1 MDGGDRKAGRMA
13 VAGPHQHPHQHQHE
27 VFGRAAASPSAVL
40 FGTTAECRAWLLFPR
55 RSGNALRIEHPSHTF
70 SPAELP
76 EGTIGAPTS
85 LALARS
91 LSLAPCRLLH
101 NHPPR
106 VLPRASPCVVWS
118 RPAPRVVVVIVFDD
132 HRFAPTSRVTLD
144 IGWATDRIAWVGR
157 PSRDRR
163 GTHGRTHRR
172 RRCGETA
179 RRKQ

>member
-13 VAGPHQHPHQHQHE
+13 VAGPHQHQHE

-85 LALARS
+85 LARS
-91 LSLAPCRLLH
+91 LSLSLS
-101 NHPPR
+101 PPAAYFTITRR
-106 VLPRASPCVVWS
+106 VCFPARRRALC
-118 RPAPRVVVVIVFDD
+118 
-132 HRFAPTSRVTLD
+132 
-144 IGWATDRIAWVGR
+144 GVGR
-157 PSRDRR
+157 RHALSSSSSSTTIASLPPPGLRSIS
-163 GTHGRTHRR
+163 GGRLI
-172 RRCGETA
+172 G
-179 RRKQ
+179 